1 MRRII
6 KIVIIAGVLISI
18 AACSGS
24 SSDSVL
30 NSPATNA
37 NTTNAANNAASNSN
51 AGMIPY
57 PGTEN
62 TNGIPANVETKVVS
76 VDPKQLTPTNAAMPA
91 ADNSE
96 VLIALNEKGAV
107 ETRTFKSN
115 PLLAKIEKTTEGRDV
130 RLKVYLK
137 NGKVISLAPEKIK
150 NFTTDSAEQILQAA
164 GIQTPKPV
172 QNAGTGAA
180 TGTKT
185 ADTTESKPNAA
196 SQTPNAPPVRMPTR
210 P

>member
-62 TNGIPANVETKVVS
+62 TNGIPANV
-76 VDPKQLTPTNAAMPA
+76 
-91 ADNSE
+91 
-96 VLIALNEKGAV
+96 
-107 ETRTFKSN
+107 
-115 PLLAKIEKTTEGRDV
+115 
-130 RLKVYLK
+130 
-137 NGKVISLAPEKIK
+137 
-150 NFTTDSAEQILQAA
+150 
-164 GIQTPKPV
+164 
-172 QNAGTGAA
+172 
-180 TGTKT
+180 
-185 ADTTESKPNAA
+185 
-196 SQTPNAPPVRMPTR
+196 
-210 P
+210 